1 MAARSVD
8 LQPGDEVLATGLE
21 YGACDLA
28 WEAICARAGARYV
41 RAKMPLPAGD
51 GAHAPGHVPLD
62 LEALGADFYSG
73 NCHN

>member
-1 MAARSVD
+1 VRRARD
-8 LQPGDEVLATGLE
+8 AGLTT
-21 YGACDLA
+21 
-28 WEAICARAGARYV
+28 V
-41 RAKMPLPAGD
+41 VD